1 MTAIT
6 GSRSRPRWRP
16 LSRWRSRPRR
26 YARGPVPDP
35 AVKDFQRVVDAAYA
49 KYKDLKDGKNADYIP
64 ILTETPSDLFGV
76 VIVTKDGKVYSAGD
90 VDYKFSIQSVSKPFT
105 AALVMSAAGPGG
117 AEGEDRRRADRHGVQ
132 LEAGARGLRELG
144 ESAGE
149 RGRDRGREP
158 GEGHAP
164 RQDRWNKV
172 SQNLSDFAG
181 RPLTV
186 LEKVYESEYTTAFG
200 NRGIAN
206 LLYNWG
212 RLYSDPEEALRV
224 YTRECSV
231 GVSAKDLGMMG
242 ATLANGGVNPLT
254 RQAGDAGRAR
264 AGTPGGDGH
273 GRASTTSRAMWMYK
287 AGLPA
292 KTGVGGGIV
301 AVVPG
306 RFAIAAFSPRLNE
319 AGNSVRS
326 MKAIQRHRRRARRR
340 ACSGRTRTDH
350 ARAGVAATFA
360 ASSNGNPLVVTGR
373 GSSAPA
379 LFHCKARCIM
389 SIPESV
395 GVQRCW
401 RCRRRWPARRA
412 RPRRSRSDCSSSRPS
427 NRR

>member
-1 MTAIT
+1 MEYAMMTKQPSFAAAFLAT
-6 GSRSRPRWRP
+6 AALAMTSAPA
-16 LSRWRSRPRR
+16 L
-26 YARGPVPDP
+26 ARGPAPDP
-35 AVKDFQRVVDAAYA
+35 AAKDFQRVVDAAYA

-76 VIVTKDGKVYSAGD
+76 VIVSKDGKVYAAGD
-90 VDYKFSIQSVSKPFT
+90 VEYVFSIQSVSKPFT
-105 AALVMSAAGPGG
+105 AALVMKEQGPSVLK
-117 AEGEDRRRADRHGVQ
+117 EKIGVEPTGMAFNSK
-132 LEAGARGLRELG
+132 LALAIYENSVNPLVNAGAIAAVSLVQATSE
-144 ESAGE
+144 
-149 RGRDRGREP
+149 
-158 GEGHAP
+158 
-164 RQDRWNKV
+164 QDRWNKV
-172 SQNLSDFAG
+172 QQNLSDFAG

-186 LEKVYESEYTTAFG
+186 LEKVYDSEYSTAFG

-254 RQAGDAGRAR
+254 KKQVMPAQHVPELLAVMATAGFYDES
-264 AGTPGGDGH
+264 GD
-273 GRASTTSRAMWMYK
+273 WMYT

-326 MKAIQRHRRRARRR
+326 LNAIR
-340 ACSGRTRTDH
+340 DI
-350 ARAGVAATFA
+350 AGQL
-360 ASSNGNPLVVTGR
+360 G
-373 GSSAPA
+373 
-379 LFHCKARCIM
+379 
-389 SIPESV
+389 V
-395 GVQRCW
+395 GVFGAN
-401 RCRRRWPARRA
+401 P
-412 RPRRSRSDCSSSRPS
+412 D
-427 NRR
+427 

>member
-1 MTAIT
+1 MIT
-6 GSRSRPRWRP
+6 NNRVSILTTVAAAAM
-16 LSRWRSRPRR
+16 LSVAATP
-26 YARGPVPDP
+26 ALAKGPVPDP
-35 AVKDFQRVVDAAYA
+35 AVKEFQRLVDTAYA

-90 VDYKFSIQSVSKPFT
+90 VDYVFSIQSVSKPFT
-105 AALVMSAAGPGG
+105 AALVMTEQGP
-117 AEGEDRRRADRHGVQ
+117 AVLKEKIGVEPTGMAFNSK
-132 LEAGARGLRELG
+132 LALAVYENSVNPLVNAGAIAAVSLVQATSEQ
-144 ESAGE
+144 E
-149 RGRDRGREP
+149 
-158 GEGHAP
+158 
-164 RQDRWNKV
+164 RWNKV
-172 SQNLSDFAG
+172 QQNLSDFAG

-186 LEKVYESEYTTAFG
+186 LEKVYDSEYSTAFG

-231 GVSAKDLGMMG
+231 GVSAKDLGVMG

-254 RQAGDAGRAR
+254 KKQVMPAQHVPELLAVMATAGFYDES
-264 AGTPGGDGH
+264 GD
-273 GRASTTSRAMWMYK
+273 WMYT

-326 MKAIQRHRRRARRR
+326 LKAIR
-340 ACSGRTRTDH
+340 DI
-350 ARAGVAATFA
+350 AGEL
-360 ASSNGNPLVVTGR
+360 G
-373 GSSAPA
+373 
-379 LFHCKARCIM
+379 
-389 SIPESV
+389 V
-395 GVQRCW
+395 GVFGAN
-401 RCRRRWPARRA
+401 P
-412 RPRRSRSDCSSSRPS
+412 
-427 NRR
+427 N